1 MNGNNAE
8 KAGAAGPLRGIRVL
22 EFAGLGP
29 APFACMQLAD
39 MGADI
44 VTLVRPGGAI
54 DEAPSLIGRGRH
66 VCEADLKDAAARDQV
81 LELLERCDVLV
92 EGFRP
97 GVMERLGLGPD
108 DVLARNPRLVYA
120 RMTGWGQQG
129 PLAHVAGHD
138 LNYIAMTGALHATGS
153 ASSGPC
159 PPLNLLGDYG
169 GGSMYLIVGIL
180 AALLERQG
188 SGRGQVV
195 DAAITDGVLSMMTL
209 SCAQAWRG
217 EFSEQRQSNLLDGGT
232 PWYGVYET
240 ADGKHISVAALE
252 PQFFATLCE
261 RVGLDP
267 SWQAAR
273 NDRARWGALRAE
285 FSRVFASRTR
295 DEWTA
300 LLASIDACVAPVLTL
315 SEALRHPQ
323 HAGRGAVVEMDGVPL
338 PAPAPRF
345 SRTPSSVQSLAP
357 CRLDGLGAARA
368 KWSAARPA

>member
-1 MNGNNAE
+1 MNGNNAV

-44 VTLVRPGGAI
+44 VTLVRLGGAI
-54 DEAPSLIGRGRH
+54 DDAPGLIGRGRH
-66 VCEADLKDAAARDQV
+66 VCEADLKDAATRDQV

-108 DVLARNPRLVYA
+108 AVLARNPRLVYA

-129 PLAHVAGHD
+129 PLAQVAGHD

-180 AALLERQG
+180 AAL
-188 SGRGQVV
+188 
-195 DAAITDGVLSMMTL
+195 
-209 SCAQAWRG
+209 
-217 EFSEQRQSNLLDGGT
+217 
-232 PWYGVYET
+232 
-240 ADGKHISVAALE
+240 E

-285 FSRVFASRTR
+285 FTRIFASRTR